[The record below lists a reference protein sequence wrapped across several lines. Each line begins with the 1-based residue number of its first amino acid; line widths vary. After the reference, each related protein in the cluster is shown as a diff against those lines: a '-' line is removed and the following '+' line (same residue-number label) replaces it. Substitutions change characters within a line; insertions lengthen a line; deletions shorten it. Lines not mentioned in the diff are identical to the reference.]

1 MKWLT
6 RFIFLWVAAMS
17 ATSAAAFEQIVVAS
31 SFPKEVL
38 VAYKKAFERRNPQ
51 YRVEF
56 VNFPGTNTVPFLTD
70 RKTGSRPDVFWS
82 SSPDSFRT
90 MRSHGLLQPFVTGDA
105 PESVS
110 SASNLGTDDSER
122 FYKSQALSGYGIM
135 WNTRYLEAR
144 AIPVPTGWGDL
155 TQAAYFGH
163 IAMSSPSRSGTTHSI
178 IESIL
183 QGFGWRDGWSL
194 ILRIAGN
201 CGTITERSFG
211 VPNSVISGRFGVGLV
226 VDFLALSG
234 KYTGLPVDFVYAWPS
249 IITTASIGL
258 ITDGR
263 NPQGGRKFIEF
274 TLSEEGQ
281 ELLLQPNISRLPVLP
296 AVYAK
301 SALPGNYPKLFLAAR
316 QQSSKYDL
324 GLSESRHLAVG
335 IIFDQLV
342 TFRHQ
347 QLVKATEAI
356 QSAQRLLQLR
366 PHAQA
371 QSLVDQAIGLAYQSP
386 VSEADGWVVSGAKM
400 PAASR
405 LATMATKEAELG
417 QQITTNYLAAAGF
430 AHQALA
436 LLQ

>member
-1 MKWLT
+1 MKWRALC
-6 RFIFLWVAAMS
+6 IFLWVTALS
-17 ATSAAAFEQIVVAS
+17 ATSAAAFESVVVAS

-38 VAYKKAFERRNPQ
+38 VVYKKAFERRNPQ

-70 RKTGSRPDVFWS
+70 RKTGSRPDVFWG

-90 MRSHGLLQPFVTGDA
+90 MRTHGLLQPLVNGDA
-105 PESVS
+105 VEAVS
-110 SASNLGTDDSER
+110 HASTHGIDDEER
-122 FYKSQALSGYGIM
+122 FYKSQALSGYGVM

-144 AIPVPTGWGDL
+144 AIPAPTGWGDL
-155 TQAAYFGH
+155 TQAVYFGH
-163 IAMSSPSRSGTTHSI
+163 ITMSSPSRSGTTHSI
-178 IESIL
+178 VESIL

-211 VPNSVISGRFGVGLV
+211 VPNSVTRGRFGVGLV

-234 KYTGLPVDFVYAWPS
+234 KSTGFPVDFIYAWPS
-249 IITTASIGL
+249 ISTTASIGL

-263 NPQGGRKFIEF
+263 NPRGGRKFIEF

-281 ELLLQPNISRLPVLP
+281 TLLLQPTISRLPILP

-301 SALPGNYPKLFLAAR
+301 STLPDDYHKLFLQAT
-316 QQSSKYDL
+316 QQTSRYDL
-324 GLSESRHLAVG
+324 GLSESRYLAVG

-342 TFRHQ
+342 TFRHR
-347 QLVKATEAI
+347 QLVRATEVI
-356 QSAQRLLQLR
+356 HSAQRLLQHR

-371 QSLVDQAIGLAYQSP
+371 QSLVDQAIGLVYQSP
-386 VSEADGWVVSGAKM
+386 ISESDGWVVSGATM

-405 LATMATKEAELG
+405 LSSMAIQEAELG
-417 QQITTNYLAAAGF
+417 RKISTNYLAALGF
-430 AHQALA
+430 AQQALA